1 MLLQAKV
8 GRLAMSIG
16 TKHDLA
22 SHIDGSLF
30 VRPVPD
36 KYLEAALAGR
46 LFSVANQAAVA
57 TTAAL
62 TTTWT
67 GLGICNPVGSGK
79 NLIIHEFGVA
89 WSLTGSAAGAI
100 GLMTSDETGF
110 ADALTAKCA
119 MNGQGAAVAYCDD
132 GATIATPILE
142 RILGHYGTGATNLFT
157 SVPPNIYKIDGSIVL
172 PAGRSVM
179 TYTTLATTAAAVF
192 HFLWEEIDK

>member
-8 GRLAMSIG
+8 GRLEVSIG

-22 SHIDGSLF
+22 SHTDGSLF

-62 TTTWT
+62 ATGWT
-67 GLGICNPVGSGK
+67 GLGICNPTGSGK
-79 NLIIHEFGVA
+79 TLVLHEFGVA
-89 WSLTGSAAGAI
+89 WSLTGSTAGI
-100 GLMTSDETGF
+100 VGLMTSDTTGF
-110 ADALTAKCA
+110 ASTLTAKCA
-119 MNGQGAAVAYCDD
+119 MNGKGASIALCDD

-142 RILGHYGTGATNLFT
+142 RVLGEYGTGATNLY
-157 SVPPNIYKIDGSIVL
+157 SSIPPNIYEINGSIVL

-179 TYTTLATTAAAVF
+179 TYTSLATTAAALF
-192 HFLWEEIDK
+192 HFMWEEINT